1 MNSIQLVEIK
11 VGIVGYYLA
20 VTDFKTSSTYVCNSQ
35 LYRCSL
41 ND

>member
-1 MNSIQLVEIK
+1 MISILLVEIK
-11 VGIVGYYLA
+11 VGKVEYYLA
-20 VTDFKTSSTYVCNSQ
+20 VTDFKTSSTYVCNAQ